1 MAAAD
6 PSLPPQIAAQLNYL
20 LSHSPLPFK
29 VDQIWSGCKNGRFSD
44 RFSLLVPFCLDFVK
58 WDVIYNALYPAAAPD
73 FVFAPDDD
81 GFRPLGGGAR
91 EEGPL
96 LRTAVV
102 ASAIGIAETRAVAR
116 RRPRAAYQK
125 KRVEELD
132 DARLK
137 FEISTILSREG
148 IEVCVVSPPDRPAE
162 VKFAVPLLDLDFDK
176 LVREYPWKHQ
186 QKIFL
191 QVVYPVSRSYSSIPS
206 APRIKLVSTSDLKA
220 LFSIEDV
227 KLPPWLDGMC
237 MAEYLPTVEDN
248 LKVQVVEAVASI
260 GQRRRFIEALAPLF
274 GRPLEADPVFCR
286 KATVLTISGVFTFL
300 IHFSIPIQFPKQQPI
315 LTLQSSQHFNSQ
327 GTPIL
332 SPPINDYPWSPRW
345 DPAKMVE
352 RIFDFLV
359 DECLNFKKYCNDAIP
374 QQQ

>member
-58 WDVIYNALYPAAAPD
+58 WDVIYNALFPAAAPD

-81 GFRPLGGGAR
+81 GFRPLGGGGKGGGAPAENSSSSLCDWNCRDPAR
-91 EEGPL
+91 L
-96 LRTAVV
+96 LAVV
-102 ASAIGIAETRAVAR
+102 HELRDSYAQ
-116 RRPRAAYQK
+116 YQK

-137 FEISTILSREG
+137 FEISTILSRE
-148 IEVCVVSPPDRPAE
+148 PAE

-260 GQRRRFIEALAPLF
+260 GQRRRFIEALSPLF

-286 KATVLTISGVFTFL
+286 KATVLAISGVFTFL

>member
-20 LSHSPLPFK
+20 LSHSPLPSK
-29 VDQIWSGCKNGRFSD
+29 GRD
-44 RFSLLVPFCLDFVK
+44 LQR
-58 WDVIYNALYPAAAPD
+58 ALPRRGPD

-102 ASAIGIAETRAVAR
+102 ASAIGIAETPRVAR

-260 GQRRRFIEALAPLF
+260 GQRRRFIEALSPLLVGHWKPIRSF
-274 GRPLEADPVFCR
+274 VGKPRFLLYLGFYISEVTGKFVRVVIQLE
-286 KATVLTISGVFTFL
+286 LQL